1 MKEAELRRR
10 LTESEQAVK
19 DLHDELTQTNKE
31 LMQLTLELEDRVA
44 ERTAELKRS
53 NEELERFASV
63 VAHDLRAPLRTVAGF
78 LGLLERRLG
87 ESRDDRA
94 NEFARFIREG
104 TERMDRL
111 LKDLLRYARVGTG
124 ADELPDVDTKEIAG
138 EALQNLESAVEEADA
153 RIELGELPVLPGDR
167 TQLVQLFQ
175 NLIGNALKFRGEA
188 PLVVCVGARPL
199 DDTYEIFVRDNG
211 AGFDMRHQHKVFE
224 LFGRLHSGPKIEG
237 SGIGLAICKRV
248 VERHGGR
255 IRVESKVGT
264 GTTFFFT
271 LPG

>member
-1 MKEAELRRR
+1 MNERALRER
-10 LTESEQAVK
+10 LAQAEQAVK
-19 DLHDELTQTNKE
+19 DLYDELNQSNKE

-44 ERTAELKRS
+44 ERTSELKRS

-78 LGLLERRLG
+78 LGLLERRVG
-87 ESRDDRA
+87 ERA
-94 NEFARFIREG
+94 DGRTDEYVRFIRDG

-111 LKDLLRYARVGTG
+111 LRDLLRYAKVGTAAG
-124 ADELPDVDTKEIAG
+124 ELPDVNTKEIAG
-138 EALQNLESAVEEADA
+138 EALQNLEAAAKEANA
-153 RIELGELPVLPGDR
+153 RVDLGELPVVPGDR

-188 PLVVCVGARPL
+188 PLVVCIGARPM
-199 DDTYEIFVRDNG
+199 DEVYELFVRDNG
-211 AGFDMRHQHKVFE
+211 IGFDMRHKHKVFE
-224 LFGRLHSGPKIEG
+224 VFGRAHTRAKVEG

-255 IRVESKVGT
+255 IRVESKVDR